1 MPSSKSLYQSPKDIL
16 HCYDSSKD
24 GYMYRST
31 SPSSNISSTTSRF
44 SITGFSIS
52 LTPSC
57 ESREHELL
65 ISRQEEINQE
75 LLELNL
81 EDSCIDK
88 S

>member
-1 MPSSKSLYQSPKDIL
+1 MPSSKSLYQSLQDIL

-24 GYMYRST
+24 GYMYRSAFT
-31 SPSSNISSTTSRF
+31 SSNISSTTSRF
-44 SITGFSIS
+44 FIARFSIS

-81 EDSCIDK
+81 VDSCTDK